1 MSVTQCELEKL
12 LFPIKEILERGNN
25 AEIKC
30 TKDGVIVLEVQKTIR
45 GKV

>member
-1 MSVTQCELEKL
+1 MTDEQFANIREVSAK
-12 LFPIKEILERGNN
+12 ILERGNN